1 MMCPRLIEI
10 QCGASCSCPNM
21 FGSYFKI
28 DTKAEGRP
36 VYYHQDHAIDGA
48 LWYFAKIGWLIG
60 EKKHVGTSNCKVFT
74 RMGLNSSSPLD
85 INDCKW
91 VDALKRSEF
100 VVKIFKIVNQPS
112 SNRLSQQHAFSERS
126 SEKKRKRDQVHELSC
141 LLPLSQS
148 VTFIWPF

>member
-100 VVKIFKIVNQPS
+100 VVKIFKSLIEHKGEIYEKET
-112 SNRLSQQHAFSERS
+112 R

-148 VTFIWPF
+148 VTFMWPF